1 LQAEPQVNNAPAKAL
16 PAYLKVLTG
25 ILIVMF
31 PVGFIIMFTEFGRQ
45 YLWTT
50 TVFLG
55 LQALITFIVLLKL
68 AESAG
73 VIITALLVFI
83 SSFVIEWW
91 GVNTGFPFGMY
102 LYSDV
107 LQPLVNGVPLAIS
120 FAWFVVSVNSFLA
133 ARYFLGSGGA
143 AAIAVSSVFILATDI
158 LLEPFASFIN
168 GYWLWSAGSIPI
180 QNFISWFII
189 GTLYS
194 AAIAFIITWKSK
206 IENKSKLEKIPLI
219 IIVIN
224 ILNFSVINIA
234 NGYMV
239 LTITGL
245 VLILLIISV
254 SAKFSGKT
262 LRATNV

>member
-1 LQAEPQVNNAPAKAL
+1 
-16 PAYLKVLTG
+16 
-25 ILIVMF
+25 MF
-31 PVGFIIMFTEFGRQ
+31 PVGLFIMFTEFGRQ

-50 TVFLG
+50 TIFLG

-83 SSFVIEWW
+83 SSFVIEWG
-91 GVNTGFPFGMY
+91 GVNTGFPFGQ
-102 LYSDV
+102 YSYSSV
-107 LQPLVNGVPLAIS
+107 LLPLINGVPLAIS

-143 AAIAVSSVFILATDI
+143 AAIAVSSVLILATDI

-189 GTLYS
+189 GILYS
-194 AAIAFIITWKSK
+194 AAIAFIIKWKSK
-206 IENKSKLEKIPLI
+206 IENRSKLEKIPLI

-234 NGYMV
+234 NGYFV
-239 LTITGL
+239 LTAVGIVIIIAI
-245 VLILLIISV
+245 VLISI
-254 SAKFSGKT
+254 KFTSGT
-262 LRATNV
+262 VNRVR

>member
-1 LQAEPQVNNAPAKAL
+1 MQAEPQVNNAPAQAL

-50 TVFLG
+50 TIFLG

-102 LYSDV
+102 SYSDV
-107 LQPLVNGVPLAIS
+107 LQPLVNGVPLAIT

-143 AAIAVSSVFILATDI
+143 AAIAVSSVLILATDI

-189 GTLYS
+189 GILYS
-194 AAIAFIITWKSK
+194 AAIAFIVKWKSK
-206 IENKSKLEKIPLI
+206 IENRSRLEKIPMI
-219 IIVIN
+219 IIAIN

-234 NGYMV
+234 NGYFV
-239 LTITGL
+239 LTAVGIVIIIAIIL
-245 VLILLIISV
+245 VSI
-254 SAKFSGKT
+254 KFTSGT
-262 LRATNV
+262 VNRVR

>member
-1 LQAEPQVNNAPAKAL
+1 
-16 PAYLKVLTG
+16 
-25 ILIVMF
+25 MF

-50 TVFLG
+50 TIFLG

-68 AESAG
+68 AESSG

-107 LQPLVNGVPLAIS
+107 LQPLVNGVPLAIT

-143 AAIAVSSVFILATDI
+143 AAIAVSSVLILATDI

-180 QNFISWFII
+180 QNFISWFMI
-189 GTLYS
+189 GLFYS
-194 AAIAFIITWKSK
+194 VVISFLVKWKTGEAKKTS
-206 IENKSKLEKIPLI
+206 LGKIPLLI
-219 IIVIN
+219 FFIN
-224 ILNFSVINIA
+224 ILNFSVINIV
-234 NGYMV
+234 NGYYI
-239 LTITGL
+239 LSITGL
-245 VLILLIISV
+245 VIILIMFMV
-254 SAKFSGKT
+254 SSNFSGKYKS
-262 LRATNV
+262 AGNP